1 MAMTPQ
7 GSLLCVLTDFVIKFF
22 LNFFDGDD
30 SSDVSALHFD
40 RFCDKVFFLNFFD
53 GDDSSEFSAL
63 HFDRFCD
70 KVFF

>member
-1 MAMTPQ
+1 MAMIPPS
-7 GSLLCVLTDFVIKFF
+7 SLLCILTDFVIKFY

-30 SSDVSALHFD
+30 FS
-40 RFCDKVFFLNFFD
+40 K
-53 GDDSSEFSAL
+53 FSAL